1 MANVGESKRLN
12 CGRLGL
18 GQCFRF
24 GMQPIRDGWLFAT
37 MSGPGVLIV
46 CQLGSANLI
55 RSLLNYVR
63 LPVKTLSLG
72 GLFLASTIII
82 AGLAAW
88 ILSDFSDALAAAEM
102 IVSSTAMDTVASNS
116 LQAVGVL

>member
-1 MANVGESKRLN
+1 MVGSL
-12 CGRLGL
+12 
-18 GQCFRF
+18 
-24 GMQPIRDGWLFAT
+24 QPS
-37 MSGPGVLIV
+37 SGPGVVIIG
-46 CQLGSANLI
+46 QLGSANLI

-72 GLFLASTIII
+72 GLFLASTGII
-82 AGLAAW
+82 AGLVAW